1 MTLPLSMRRS
11 VAILAVLA
19 LSLLLL
25 RPACDVLA
33 LQLPDSQ
40 AGSLSSLH
48 HDSGTAAKADHAFQ
62 VGSHEASLST
72 VAKAA
77 SSVPL
82 AAAPMSAALVL
93 PALVFLS
100 RLTAPGAAPPPS
112 RSYYIR
118 SARILR

>member
-1 MTLPLSMRRS
+1 MTLPLSMRRCA
-11 VAILAVLA
+11 AIIAVLA
-19 LSLLLL
+19 LSLVLL

-48 HDSGTAAKADHAFQ
+48 HNSGTSAKTDHAFK
-62 VGSHEASLST
+62 VGSHEAGLST

-77 SSVPL
+77 SGVPL

-93 PALVFLS
+93 SALVFLS
-100 RLTAPGAAPPPS
+100 RFTAPGAAPPPL
-112 RSYYIR
+112 RSYYAR

>member
-1 MTLPLSMRRS
+1 MSMTLPLSVRRS
-11 VAILAVLA
+11 AAILAVLA

-33 LQLPDSQ
+33 LQLPESQ

-48 HDSGTAAKADHAFQ
+48 HDSGAKADHAFQ
-62 VGSHEASLST
+62 VGSHEAGLSA

-82 AAAPMSAALVL
+82 SAAPMSAALVL
-93 PALVFLS
+93 PALVVLS
-100 RLTAPGAAPPPS
+100 RLTAPGAAPPPL
-112 RSYYIR
+112 RSYHAR